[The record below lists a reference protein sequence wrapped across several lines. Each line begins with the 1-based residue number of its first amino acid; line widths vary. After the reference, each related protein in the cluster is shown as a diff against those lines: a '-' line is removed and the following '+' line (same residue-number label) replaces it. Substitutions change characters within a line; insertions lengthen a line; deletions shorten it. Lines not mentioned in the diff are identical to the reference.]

1 MKFSIC
7 LLLILGMAAQPLAGS
22 AGPGQFELVAAL
34 PSSPIAR
41 IAALPGR
48 LVALG
53 ERQFFTIPSSNSG
66 PRLSHDNVWNLMIDY
81 EDICATPDRA
91 YLTSRSK
98 RLAVVDLSL
107 PNQPPIEIAISDT
120 VFNAVARHDTLIAAC
135 GLDGVVIYDFAI
147 PEQPKIAHR
156 LTAGAYY
163 TLVEIRGDLLVAA
176 DALNGIDIFDLS
188 QSPPVRLRT
197 ILLDQPPL
205 DIASVAGGFAICD
218 GSETVTVRELAAN
231 GSAPISSLV
240 DAGFPVSLL
249 AADSTTLLAADN
261 FSKARVFDVET
272 GDEEQTL
279 PLGSPIVDAAA
290 FQVGEESGFAVCSVS
305 GEIETVVMSSDMSIN
320 RRIYLPDAAFTAA
333 VNFGDDLLYTTA
345 AGDLHRLRADET
357 EGKRLVAVGYS
368 DLMAAAERVLFVGST
383 NSTFISIYERDR
395 FDRFLPLRTLT
406 LDQPARDLFAC
417 VTTSGDLRLVVAQST
432 GASVYRIDLI
442 EGDVA
447 LEFSLQVD
455 FAVAMA
461 AASDSLL
468 LLADD
473 RGIAAL
479 FKLDSP
485 PLESLR
491 VQFGDEAPRALLLV
505 ENRYI
510 VAAGSSGVNVFEIA
524 ADLSGIISL
533 PRPNA
538 IYSATDVVYL
548 AADQILVVADGVDRV
563 RYLDFSGPSAL
574 AAVYSI
580 EGSQGVS
587 RLAATTERILAF
599 GSARALVFDFYSDA
613 ESAGPIA
620 SNISLSPFFP
630 NPFNASTSAAV
641 DLDASLL
648 NRPVSFDVVNLL
660 GQSVYSQVLP
670 SARRILVN
678 WDGCDQL
685 GRTLASGVYFMRIT
699 AGPSQTTR
707 KVLFLK

>member
-7 LLLILGMAAQPLAGS
+7 LLLILAIAAQPLVGAV
-22 AGPGQFELVAAL
+22 GPDQFELAVAL
-34 PSSPIAR
+34 PSSPITAV
-41 IAALPGR
+41 AALPGR

-53 ERQFFTIPSSNSG
+53 ERQLFTIPLSNPA
-66 PRLSHDNVWNLMIDY
+66 PRLQHDYVWNLSIDY
-81 EDICATPDRA
+81 EDVYATPDRA

-98 RLAVVDLSL
+98 RLAVVDLSR
-107 PNQPPIEIAISDT
+107 PNQPPIEIAITDT
-120 VFNAVARHDTLIAAC
+120 VFNAVARNDTLVAAC

-163 TLVEIRGDLLVAA
+163 TLVEIRGDLLVAV

-231 GSAPISSLV
+231 GSATISSLI
-240 DAGFPVSLL
+240 DAEFPVYFI
-249 AADSTTLLAADN
+249 AADSTRMLAADDFRN
-261 FSKARVFDVET
+261 ARVIDIESNDGEFA
-272 GDEEQTL
+272 L
-279 PLGSPIVDAAA
+279 PLGSPIVAAAA
-290 FQVGEESGFAVCSVS
+290 FQAGGESGFAVC
-305 GEIETVVMSSDMSIN
+305 GTAGGIEAIVIDPEMLSN
-320 RRIYLPDAAFTAA
+320 RRAYLPDASVTAA
-333 VNFGDDLLYTTA
+333 VDFGDAFLFTTA
-345 AGDLHRLRADET
+345 SGDLHRLRASESDSE
-357 EGKRLVAVGYS
+357 RLFATGYS
-368 DLMAAAERVLFVGST
+368 DLLAAAGRALFVGAT
-383 NSTFISIYERDR
+383 NSPLISIHEQDR
-395 FDRFLPLRTLT
+395 FDRFVPWRTVT
-406 LDQPARDLFAC
+406 VDQPVRDLFAC

-473 RGIAAL
+473 RGKAAL
-479 FKLDSP
+479 FTLDSP
-485 PLESLR
+485 PRERVR
-491 VQFGDEAPRALLLV
+491 VQLGDKAPRAVLLV
-505 ENRYI
+505 EDRYI
-510 VAAGSSGVNVFEIA
+510 VAAGSSGVDIFEIT

-563 RYLDFSGPSAL
+563 RYFDFSEPSAL
-574 AAVYSI
+574 GAVYSI

-587 RLAATTERILAF
+587 RLAATTERLLAF
-599 GSARALVFDFYSDA
+599 GLARTLVFDIYRGA
-613 ESAGPIA
+613 ESASPGTP
-620 SNISLSPFFP
+620 SISLSPFFP
-630 NPFNASTSAAV
+630 NPFNASTSAAI

-648 NRPVSFDVVNLL
+648 SGPVNFDVVNLL
-660 GQSVYSQVLP
+660 GQSVYSQSLP
-670 SARRILVN
+670 AASRIVIN

-685 GRTLASGVYFMRIT
+685 GRTLASGVYFMKIT
-699 AGPSQTTR
+699 AGSSQTTR